1 MKIIIAGQDCTKKL
15 GGEISQR
22 AAELK
27 KLSGRAAPL
36 KVSVE
41 IGALALHKAA
51 SDADYLNHFV
61 RLLRYRDAFD
71 TYDFDIPRK
80 PGVVGS
86 LMARIKKVL
95 WKLLRYQHDRIA
107 FRQNLINGLFTS
119 AVEFE
124 MAERKKTADKLGSRL
139 DKAEAL
145 LDKLTAERKEKP

>member
-1 MKIIIAGQDCTKKL
+1 MKIMIAGQDCTKEL
-15 GGEISQR
+15 GGKIRQR
-22 AAELK
+22 AVELK
-27 KLSGRAAPL
+27 KLTGRAAPPE
-36 KVSVE
+36 VSVE

-80 PGVVGS
+80 PGVAGS
-86 LMARIKKVL
+86 IMARIKKVL

-124 MAERKKTADKLGSRL
+124 MAERKRTDDELNRRL
-139 DKAEAL
+139 DKAESL
-145 LDKLTAERKEKP
+145 LNKLTGKGSP

>member
-1 MKIIIAGQDCTKKL
+1 MKITVAGQDCTREL
-15 GGEISQR
+15 GGEIRQK
-22 AAELK
+22 AAGLK
-27 KLSGRAAPL
+27 KLTGRAAPPE
-36 KVSVE
+36 VSVE
-41 IGALALHKAA
+41 IGALALHKAV

-80 PGVVGS
+80 PGPFGAVF
-86 LMARIKKVL
+86 ARIKSVL

-124 MAERKKTADKLGSRL
+124 MAERKKTDDELVRRL
-139 DKAEAL
+139 DKLETL
-145 LDKLTAERKEKP
+145 LNKLTAERKEK